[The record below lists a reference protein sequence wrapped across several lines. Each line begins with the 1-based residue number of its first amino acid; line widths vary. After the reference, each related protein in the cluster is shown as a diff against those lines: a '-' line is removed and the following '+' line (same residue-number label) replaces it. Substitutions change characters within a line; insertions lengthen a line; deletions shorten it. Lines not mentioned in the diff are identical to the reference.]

1 MSKKMKRYCIIGRA
15 VTILTGCSLMAGAW
29 LVLLGIAFFG

>member
-15 VTILTGCSLMAGAW
+15 VEVLVGCSLMAGIW
-29 LVLLGIAFFG
+29 LVILFIAFWG

>member
-15 VTILTGCSLMAGAW
+15 VEILLGCSLMATIW

>member
-1 MSKKMKRYCIIGRA
+1 MTKEQKLYCKIGRA
-15 VTILTGCSLMAGAW
+15 VTILAGCSLMAGTW

>member
-1 MSKKMKRYCIIGRA
+1 MSKEMKRYCIIGRA
-15 VTILTGCSLMAGAW
+15 ITILTGCSLMAGIC